1 MVIMKIPEKP
11 PSSDIKA
18 NEIDEIYKYVG
29 IILLQYKKIKLTSK
43 IPFLI

>member
-18 NEIDEIYKYVG
+18 NEIDEIYKY
-29 IILLQYKKIKLTSK
+29 LRNESFRQS
-43 IPFLI
+43 FLDI